1 MVISEHDDDAGPP
14 ASKVSWDINITSVLA
29 IMGMLASGITYVVT
43 SRTGQEQT
51 RVDVA
56 LLRQDVKDALI
67 EFRAASAG
75 LPDLRANVGLLVQRQ
90 GDNDKWRGAME
101 NRSNDTRDMLIDL
114 RAGVTALQSASG
126 SYLAKPHA
134 PPR

>member
-1 MVISEHDDDAGPP
+1 MVISEDAATEPP
-14 ASKVSWDINITSVLA
+14 TSRVTWDVNITAVLA
-29 IMGMLASGITYVVT
+29 ILGMLGSGITYVVS
-43 SRTGQEQT
+43 SRAGLEQT
-51 RVDVA
+51 RLEVA
-56 LLRQDVKDALI
+56 MLRGDLKDALI
-67 EFRAASAG
+67 EVRAASAG